1 MESAP
6 EGGTSTYHFMLLQA
20 ANGFS
25 PTNLTILLIIILI
38 LLLLTAIT
46 AGAETAYFSLKAKD
60 INYLKTKEQ
69 PAARQAVRLLDQPK
83 MLLATILV
91 ANNFINIAIIIATN
105 LLVKQILGGAYNL
118 SVEEVLR
125 QHPFIYYSVQI
136 VGVTFV
142 LVLFGEV
149 LPKVY
154 ATQNNMRMALF
165 SAPVIVTMA
174 KAFRPIA
181 RTLVSSTSY
190 IEDKLGN
197 KKSTGTNLS
206 PEDFE
211 HAIELTVGHTATREE
226 VNIFKGI
233 LKFGNITARQ
243 VMRTRLDVS
252 ALNFE
257 MTFPEVQRYAIE
269 CGYSRMAVYKE
280 SLDKVVGMIHTKD
293 FLPHTEEDNFD
304 WHALIR
310 PAYFVHE
317 GKLIEDLL
325 HEFQQKR
332 IHFAIVVDEFGGSSG
347 IITLED
353 IMEEI
358 IGDIKDEFDEDDP
371 QFRKID
377 ENNFLFEGKILI
389 NDMCRMMAI
398 PTDTF
403 DDVRGESD
411 SLGGLILEISGKFP
425 AVNETVSY
433 GPYEFTV
440 LEVDKMRIK
449 RVKVTI
455 NEEAGDED
463 EA

>member
-1 MESAP
+1 MISL
-6 EGGTSTYHFMLLQA
+6 LLQGA
-20 ANGFS
+20 PSAHNFS
-25 PTNLTILLIIILI
+25 ASNLTVLLIIILL

-91 ANNFINIAIIIATN
+91 ANNFINIAIIISTN
-105 LLVKQILGGAYNL
+105 LLVKQLLPPDI
-118 SVEEVLR
+118 SVMMSFLIQV
-125 QHPFIYYSVQI
+125 VA
-136 VGVTFV
+136 VTFL

-165 SAPVIVTMA
+165 SAPVIALMSKV
-174 KAFRPIA
+174 FRPVS
-181 RTLVSSTSY
+181 RTLVSSSSF
-190 IEDKLGN
+190 IEERLGS
-197 KKSTGTNLS
+197 KKGGGNNLS

-243 VMRTRLDVS
+243 IMRTRMDVS
-252 ALNFE
+252 AVPIE
-257 MTFPEVQRYAIE
+257 YTFPQVQKYAIE
-269 CGYSRMAVYKE
+269 FGYSRMPVYKE
-280 SLDKVVGMIHTKD
+280 NLDTIAGMIHTKD
-293 FLPHTEEDNFD
+293 FLPHTEEDDFD
-304 WHALIR
+304 WHQVMR

-332 IHFAIVVDEFGGSSG
+332 IHFAIVVDEFGGTSG

-371 QFRKID
+371 MFRKID
-377 ENNFLFEGKILI
+377 ENNFLFEGKTLI
-389 NDMCRMMAI
+389 NDMCRMIGI
-398 PTDTF
+398 PSDTF
-403 DDVRGESD
+403 ENIRGESD

-425 AVNETVSY
+425 AVNEMVSY
-433 GPYEFTV
+433 QNFDFTV
-440 LEVDKMRIK
+440 LEVDKMRIR
-449 RVKVTI
+449 RVKVTM
-455 NEEAGDED
+455 NEAVDE
-463 EA
+463 EEE